1 MPTQRAFSF
10 FALRLSCDNFLA
22 FQYKQRKD
30 VNRRSSM
37 MKGQMT
43 RKWSKGPE
51 LQIREENVGSATRE
65 TQKIISQRPSDQ
77 G

>member
-22 FQYKQRKD
+22 FQYKQRKH
-30 VNRRSSM
+30 VNRRSSV
-37 MKGQMT
+37 MKGQTM

-51 LQIREENVGSATRE
+51 EQIRVENVGSATRE
-65 TQKIISQRPSDQ
+65 TQKVIRAE
-77 G
+77 